1 MSAAGGRVSVK
12 RSRSVA
18 RLSSLWRRF
27 LGAGGRG
34 ADPDRRAGDAA
45 RDRGDWRAATL
56 YYERYL
62 TRYPRHDAVRLRL
75 ANMYKEAGDFASS
88 QAVLDALFTA
98 RPCDPRLMRSRA
110 ELEVHR
116 GRPDQAV
123 IWFARAWAAGR
134 DESAGLALTRPEAL
148 PLLST
153 YQTECGERFID
164 GGVDGVR
171 DLAIEG
177 WAFDASAPDRSLEIV
192 LSANGREV
200 ARTRTGRARDDLAAL
215 GLAPA
220 NAGFRFE
227 VGPLLSAGLLGDGV
241 SLQRADTGQDLAGS
255 PLDLTSTRG
264 LQRWAARPAPVTVP
278 PNPDGAPILSI
289 LMPVHD
295 VRPAWLEEALASV
308 FTQSDGRWELIC
320 IDDGATSP
328 EIKAILAAAH
338 EGDQR
343 VQLHTHVVS
352 QGVAAATNRGLGM
365 ARAEHVLFM
374 DHDDRLEPDAVA
386 RLGPHLAAADL
397 LYGDEVVTGEDT
409 ADLRAIVARP
419 AFSRHYYLSHPY
431 FVHPVVARRDLV
443 KAVGGLDEGLAI
455 SADVDLILRL
465 IERTDRV
472 AHLPGVLYRWRTHGG
487 SVGHVRIAETT
498 ASTIEAVNR
507 HLARTGE
514 PGRAAAGPVFNTYR
528 IDRQDPG
535 GRVRVI
541 IPTHNGAALLRAC
554 IESLKATTPI
564 DELDIMVVDHDS
576 DEPALAAYFEE
587 LGDRVTRLPY
597 SGPFNYS
604 RMNNL
609 AVAAAPPAGELLLFL
624 NNDIEAIEPGWLERL
639 RALAVLPDV
648 GAVGAT
654 LLYPDG
660 RIQHAGVV
668 VGPGGY
674 AEHAF
679 KFAPLHLNGDRN
691 PGYNCGLIATRE
703 WSAVTG
709 ACLMARREAFDAVG
723 GFDENLPVGFND
735 TDLCLRLGER
745 GLAILNDG
753 FSLLTHHES
762 ATRRP
767 VGEVR
772 HPEDAARF
780 AARWKAVIEQG
791 DPFYSPLLSL
801 DRDHAPEHPD
811 VAAPTL
817 RIKPSVGRRSHD

>member
-1 MSAAGGRVSVK
+1 MSSADGRTSVI
-12 RSRSVA
+12 SR
-18 RLSSLWRRF
+18 LWRRIP
-27 LGAGGRG
+27 GAGGRSS
-34 ADPDRRAGDAA
+34 DPDRRAGDAA
-45 RDRGDWRAATL
+45 RDRGDWRAAAAH
-56 YYERYL
+56 YERYL
-62 TRYPRHDAVRLRL
+62 ARRPRHDAVRLRL
-75 ANMYKEAGDFASS
+75 ANMYKEAGDFPAS
-88 QAVLDALFTA
+88 QAVLDALLATKPF
-98 RPCDPRLMRSRA
+98 DPVVMRSRA

-116 GRPDQAV
+116 GRSDQAV
-123 IWFARAWAAGR
+123 LWFARAWAAGR
-134 DESAGLALTRPEAL
+134 DQPAGVALTRPETL
-148 PLLST
+148 PLLAAC
-153 YQTECGERFID
+153 QTECGERFID
-164 GGVDGVR
+164 GGVDGLR

-177 WAFDASAPDRSLEIV
+177 WAFDASAPDQSLEIV

-200 ARTRTGRARDDLAAL
+200 ARTRTGRVRGDLAAL

-220 NAGFRFE
+220 TAGFRFE

-264 LQRWAARPAPVTVP
+264 LQRWAARAAPVAVP

-308 FTQSDGRWELIC
+308 FAQSDGRWELIC
-320 IDDGATSP
+320 IDDGAASH
-328 EIKAILAAAH
+328 EVKAILAAANQ
-338 EGDQR
+338 GDPR
-343 VQLHTHVVS
+343 LRLRTHAAS
-352 QGVAAATNRGLGM
+352 QGVAAATNRALGM

-386 RLGPHLAAADL
+386 RLAPHLAAADL
-397 LYGDEVVTGEDT
+397 LYGDELVTGEDT

-419 AFSRHYYLSHPY
+419 AFSPRYYLSHPY

-487 SVGHVRIAETT
+487 SAGHVRIAQTTT
-498 ASTIEAVNR
+498 ATIEALNR
-507 HLARTGE
+507 HMTRMGE
-514 PGRAAAGPVFNTYR
+514 PGQAVPGPVFNTYR

-554 IESLKATTPI
+554 IESLKSTAPI
-564 DELDIMVVDHDS
+564 DDLDIVVVDHDS

-587 LGDRVTRLPY
+587 LGDSVTRLPY

-609 AVAAAPPAGELLLFL
+609 AVAAKPPAGEFLLFL
-624 NNDIEAIEPGWLERL
+624 NNDIEAMEPGWLERL

-660 RIQHAGVV
+660 RVQHAGVV

-679 KFAPLHLNGDRN
+679 KFAPLHLNGGRN
-691 PGYNCGLIATRE
+691 PGYNCGLVVTRE

-709 ACLMARREAFDAVG
+709 ACLMMRREVFDAVG
-723 GFDENLPVGFND
+723 GFDEMLPVGFND

-753 FSLLTHHES
+753 FSLLIHHES

-767 VGEVR
+767 AGEVR

-780 AARWKAVIEQG
+780 AARWKAVIEEG

-811 VAAPTL
+811 VIAPRL
-817 RIKPSVGRRSHD
+817 RIRPSAGRRPHG